1 MIILIQLLAVMLGA
15 LYKRGLRGAASLSQT
30 NELSTDASPPLS
42 LILPPGRT
50 DRPTQ
55 PVSKET
61 SGCCN

>member
-1 MIILIQLLAVMLGA
+1 MENKETKQEDPAVSCDAGS
-15 LYKRGLRGAASLSQT
+15 RESLSQT

-42 LILPPGRT
+42 LILPPGRA

-61 SGCCN
+61 SAGVIR